1 MVLSRRSGSSSGTNT
16 VGSRPQKIIREKER
30 ERERED
36 AGVATRLSR
45 FAMLKLW
52 KF

>member
-30 ERERED
+30 ERERERTLVSQLD
-36 AGVATRLSR
+36 SADL
-45 FAMLKLW
+45 LC
-52 KF
+52 